1 MLLKVEFEENAIWNC
16 EFDVNSSNTI
26 LQSMSHAVHKYG
38 FIHASEE
45 NWSQKKYWSCNIFP
59 IKPKLYHQWQL
70 KLVTMSKRKTLTKR
84 RSVGS
89 NPGSMGTPA
98 RDSLMMLSSRQDQKE
113 NQQNTRKNRA
123 YQELKREI
131 EHKKKLKEKVRFK
144 KTIKKVAKL
153 I

>member
-1 MLLKVEFEENAIWNC
+1 
-16 EFDVNSSNTI
+16 
-26 LQSMSHAVHKYG
+26 
-38 FIHASEE
+38 
-45 NWSQKKYWSCNIFP
+45 
-59 IKPKLYHQWQL
+59 
-70 KLVTMSKRKTLTKR
+70 MSKRKTLTKR

-144 KTIKKVAKL
+144 KKSHETDL
-153 I
+153 TNFLL